1 MGNADQGGASPH
13 WKTLYHAALLETN
26 PENSLKLVTDAEIL
40 DRIIAIGA
48 FVERSAIVKS
58 AGLRRSS
65 NRCAICAG

>member
-1 MGNADQGGASPH
+1 MGNAGPGGASPH

-48 FVERSAIVKS
+48 SVERSAIVES

>member
-1 MGNADQGGASPH
+1 MGTAGKGGASPH

-40 DRIIAIGA
+40 DRITAIGDS
-48 FVERSAIVKS
+48 VERSAIVES

-65 NRCAICAG
+65 NCCAICAG